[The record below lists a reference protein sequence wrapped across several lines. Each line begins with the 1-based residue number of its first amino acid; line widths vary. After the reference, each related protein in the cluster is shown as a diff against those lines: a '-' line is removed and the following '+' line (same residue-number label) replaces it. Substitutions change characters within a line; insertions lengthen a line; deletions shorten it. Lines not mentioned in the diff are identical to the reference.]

1 MQKVLKTKK
10 KIRFQ
15 DCDPFNHL
23 NNAKYLDYFI
33 NTREDQIAEHYGLDV
48 FAQLQS
54 TGLSWVVLSNQI
66 SYSRPAHTME
76 TVTIETQLIQHTDKI
91 LLVELKMWN
100 EAETQLK
107 AILWTKFI
115 HFNTKEQKIANHS
128 PELMALFEKVT
139 LPVEQSIFEERVLA
153 VLKRTKTTV

>member
-1 MQKVLKTKK
+1 MEKVLKSKK

-48 FAQLQS
+48 FEQLQT

-66 SYSRPAHTME
+66 NYIRPAHTME
-76 TVTIETQLIQHTDKI
+76 TVTIETQLIQHTDKV

-100 EAETQLK
+100 EDETELK

-115 HFNTKEQKIANHS
+115 HFNTKEKKIATHS
-128 PELMALFEKVT
+128 PALMTLFEKVT
-139 LPVEQSIFEERVLA
+139 LPVEQAVFEERMLA
-153 VLKRTKTTV
+153 LLKRTKAAV

>member
-1 MQKVLKTKK
+1 MEKILKSKK

-48 FAQLQS
+48 FEHLKT

-66 SYSRPAHTME
+66 NYLRPAHTME
-76 TVTIETQLIQHTDKI
+76 TVTIETQLIQHTDKV

-100 EAETQLK
+100 EDETELK

-115 HFNTKEQKIANHS
+115 HFNTKEKKIAKHS
-128 PELMALFEKVT
+128 PTLMALFEEVT
-139 LPVEQSIFEERVLA
+139 IPVEQSVFEDRTLA
-153 VLKRTKTTV
+153 IIKNTKAII